1 MNISEIKERLF
12 TLKIEH
18 EKYKVQAEGGKLS
31 ANGVYG
37 KLGSSYSPLYSPN
50 LLIATTLTGQLS
62 ILMLAE
68 QAESAGVQVVSANT
82 DGVVFR
88 CPRNKEQDLDKIITW
103 WEAETGFEIERAR
116 YRSLYSSSV
125 NCYLAVR
132 EDGKIKRK
140 GPIADPW
147 KDNDLRGQM
156 MKNPQMT
163 ICSEA
168 VLQLALAGTPIE
180 ETINACTDPRAFVT
194 TIKVAGG
201 GLWRGRKLGR
211 AVRYYWSTDG
221 DPITYADA
229 ARKVAKTDGAAPL
242 LELIPGQL
250 PPDLDRARYRAEA
263 ARLAIDLAVIAP
275 ASLLSAAQ

>member
-1 MNISEIKERLF
+1 MNIEEIKDKIN
-12 TLKIEH
+12 TLKTERD
-18 EKYKVQAEGGKLS
+18 KYKVQAEGGKLS

-37 KLGSSYSPLYSPN
+37 KLGSSYSPLYSPR

-62 ILMLAE
+62 ILMLVE
-68 QAESAGVQVVSANT
+68 QAELAGITAVSANT
-82 DGVVFR
+82 DGVVFD
-88 CPRNKEQDLDKIITW
+88 CPRNKEPDLNKIITW
-103 WEAETGFEIERAR
+103 WETETGFEIERTY
-116 YRSLYSSSV
+116 YRSLYNSSV
-125 NCYLAVR
+125 NCYIGITI
-132 EDGKIKRK
+132 DGKIKRK

-156 MKNPQMT
+156 SKNPQMT

-180 ETINACTDPRAFVT
+180 ETIDACNNPRAFVT

-250 PPDLDRARYRAEA
+250 PSDLDRARYRAEA
-263 ARLAIDLAVIAP
+263 ARLAVDLAVTQP
-275 ASLLSAAQ
+275 ASLLTPS